1 MQTSDK
7 DADGR
12 RPNAQMTVQDV
23 RQPNPAGHPCDCDQI
38 ICLLDKIARHTC
50 TSVNEIHRGTMALAS
65 MDAKLGQMLEI
76 YRIEHAAAALAYDRL
91 AKLRAEMEV
100 CCPPET
106 TDDAICTYEP
116 CPPGG
121 SSHGDTWTVASHAR
135 KPAADVPEQIRPWSI
150 VQNPRHTGDQNI
162 RRTPPGPF
170 VGLLDPGKPTSSPQD
185 FRSGPGTAPGAQS
198 PVGFRTFTEAEL
210 KNSWPPDMSGA
221 KGGDVVL
228 MSGNLWLKL
237 SVDGGKTFT
246 DIDWTK
252 IFAKD
257 TTYGGW
263 AGDQV
268 VIYVPSI
275 DCFVLYVQSFNGTGS
290 NASVNAAKIALVSPA
305 DLKAFAGGRKAW
317 TRQWDWTCAD
327 FGLSQR
333 WLDFPDM
340 TFGRDNLFVC
350 TNVFVRDGAG
360 NDQIVGKAVM
370 TIPLLQL
377 KAGGTVDYSYAFFD
391 TSAERGVMGSPAQNV
406 TGNEF
411 YWAYH
416 LSNSKMRIYFWQDG
430 GTITARERDVINWP
444 TGDAVAPAP
453 GGVGDWITQD
463 NRIVGATRRG
473 NELWFAW
480 TAASGRGAEGGFNF
494 PYPQIQVARFD
505 IGDDYKRVDQFAIWN
520 PDFAFAYPSL
530 VTNTD
535 NEVGI
540 SLAWGGGPTLSGSHA
555 VGILGDFV
563 VWYGDA
569 SDTTV
574 ERDLITGGKVVKDAA
589 GNPVLA
595 PTRFGDYMHVR
606 LAYPDTRFF
615 GAFGYAVKADPALAA
630 PEIGKFV
637 YSYVEFGRQYP
648 EPSPVR

>member
-1 MQTSDK
+1 METSDAGTDDHPPTK
-7 DADGR
+7 R
-12 RPNAQMTVQDV
+12 MTFQDE
-23 RQPNPAGHPCDCDQI
+23 RQPDCTLLPCDCEQI

-50 TSVNEIHRGTMALAS
+50 MSANELHRGTTALTS
-65 MDAKLGQMLEI
+65 IDAKIEQMLEI
-76 YRIEHAAAALAYDRL
+76 YRIEHAAAALEYDRH
-91 AKLRAEMEV
+91 AKLRADMEI
-100 CCPPET
+100 CCPPQVA
-106 TDDAICTYEP
+106 DDAVCTYEP

-121 SSHGDTWTVASHAR
+121 ASHGNTWTVASRAR
-135 KPAADVPEQIRPWSI
+135 KPATEVPEKIRPWSI
-150 VQNPRHTGDQNI
+150 VENPRHTADKNI
-162 RRTPPGPF
+162 RLTPRGPF
-170 VGLLDPGKPTSSPQD
+170 IGLLDPGKPTPSPQD
-185 FRSGPGTAPGAQS
+185 FRSGPGAAPGAQS

-210 KNSWPPDMSGA
+210 KNGWPPDMSGA
-221 KGGDVVL
+221 KGGEVVL

-252 IFAKD
+252 TFGKE

-268 VIYVPSI
+268 VVYVPSI
-275 DCFVLYVQSFNGTGS
+275 DCFVLYVQSWRGTGAD
-290 NASVNAAKIALVSPA
+290 ASVNAVKIALASSA
-305 DLKAFAGGRKAW
+305 DLKTFAGGQKAW
-317 TRQWDWTCAD
+317 TRQWDWNCAD

-333 WLDFPDM
+333 WLDFPDL
-340 TFGRDNLFVC
+340 TFGRDSLFVC
-350 TNVFVRDGAG
+350 TNVFAG
-360 NDQIVGKAVM
+360 EAVAGKVAM

-391 TSAERGVMGSPAQNV
+391 TSADGRVMGSPAQNV

-416 LSNSKMRIYFWQDG
+416 VGNSKIRIYSWQENA
-430 GTITARERDVINWP
+430 TITSRERDVINWP
-444 TGDAVAPAP
+444 TGGAVAAAP
-453 GGVGDWITQD
+453 GGVADWITQDD

-480 TAASGRGAEGGFNF
+480 TCASGSGAEGGFNY

-530 VTNTD
+530 VTNSD

-569 SDTTV
+569 SDATV
-574 ERDLITGGKVVKDAA
+574 ERDLIQDGKVVKDVA

-615 GAFGYAVKADPALAA
+615 GAFGYAVKADPAIAA
-630 PEIGKFV
+630 PEVGKFV